1 MYGYYYTMSFRIMNS
16 FRHFISA
23 IFLSSIVSAAHAGDL
38 VVLVE
43 NVKSDRGT
51 VRVAIFNNAKK
62 FNIFN
67 NAKELPKTWLAGQA
81 VAAKVGTVSFTFK
94 NLQSGQYAVCAFQ
107 DMNGNE
113 TLDKNF
119 VGWPVEPYGFSRD
132 AKGLIGPPA
141 FEDASFQVDDG
152 AKTIIINLK

>member
-43 NVKSDRGT
+43 NVKSDQGT

-62 FNIFN
+62 FVTVHPST
-67 NAKELPKTWLAGQA
+67 KAG
-81 VAAKVGTVSFTFK
+81 
-94 NLQSGQYAVCAFQ
+94 LR
-107 DMNGNE
+107 DI
-113 TLDKNF
+113 TL
-119 VGWPVEPYGFSRD
+119 
-132 AKGLIGPPA
+132 
-141 FEDASFQVDDG
+141 
-152 AKTIIINLK
+152 